1 MQTIKIICVGNLK
14 EKYLVS
20 AVEEYK
26 KRLKSFCDFEI
37 VEIAEQ
43 RLSENP
49 SLSQKEIAL
58 QKEAEKIAEKIPKG
72 SAVIAMAIEGK
83 HFSSEELAEKISSF
97 AVNGKSKIVFLIGS
111 SFGLCEKLK
120 QQSDLKLSM
129 SKMTFPHQ
137 LARVMLCEQIY
148 RAFGII
154 NHTKYHK

>member
-1 MQTIKIICVGNLK
+1 MQTIKIICVGSLK

-20 AVEEYK
+20 AVDEYK

-43 RLSENP
+43 RLPENP
-49 SLSQKEIAL
+49 SSSQIQLAL
-58 QKEAEKIAEKIPKG
+58 EKEAERISEKIPKG
-72 SAVIAMAIEGK
+72 SAVISMAIEGK
-83 HFSSEELAEKISSF
+83 QFSSEELSEKISDF

-111 SFGLCEKLK
+111 SFGLCEALK
-120 QQSDLKLSM
+120 QNSDLKLSM

>member
-20 AVEEYK
+20 AVEEYE

-37 VEIAEQ
+37 IEIAEQ
-43 RLSENP
+43 RLPENP
-49 SLSQKEIAL
+49 SLSQIENAL
-58 QKEAEKIAEKIPKG
+58 NKEAEKIGEKIPKG
-72 SAVIAMAIEGK
+72 SAVISMAIEGK
-83 HFSSEELAEKISSF
+83 QLSSEDLAEKISAY

-111 SFGLCEKLK
+111 SFGLSEMLK
-120 QQSDLKLSM
+120 QKSDFKLSM

-137 LARVMLCEQIY
+137 LSRVMICEQIY